1 MFLSES
7 AGGLGLVRGVVVDS
21 GRQCVETERMD
32 GEEALGNN
40 QGFSRRIF
48 SFNFCPKDAVAKYA
62 AAVIDKTRVFGRR

>member
-1 MFLSES
+1 MDSVRQRVE
-7 AGGLGLVRGVVVDS
+7 AGWRG
-21 GRQCVETERMD
+21 

-48 SFNFCPKDAVAKYA
+48 SFNLYPKDSVAKAA